1 MYCRF
6 WMTKRVKS
14 NGNIQIMN
22 KPSVA
27 QMLQVNCPL
36 IITIITAV
44 TFRPQ
49 QVGWA
54 LFTHLWVLVDG
65 EFFSLLECI
74 DGAPRTTEQGGVIS
88 WWGLPV
94 WDSGALA
101 RTFLEPGTGFPMLE
115 RFPRLSF
122 VSSLSFFPR
131 SFLLKCVAAV
141 PAAAGLS
148 SWTSNILSMSLSVC
162 GCVCMRMCECVSVCV
177 FVWEEVF
184 VKQ

>member
-1 MYCRF
+1 
-6 WMTKRVKS
+6 
-14 NGNIQIMN
+14 
-22 KPSVA
+22 
-27 QMLQVNCPL
+27 MLQVNSPL
-36 IITIITAV
+36 LITIITAL

-49 QVGWA
+49 QVGRA
-54 LFTHLWVLVDG
+54 PFTHLWVLVDG

-94 WDSGALA
+94 WDSCALA
-101 RTFLEPGTGFPMLE
+101 RGFLDPGTGFPMLE

-141 PAAAGLS
+141 PAADGLS

-162 GCVCMRMCECVSVCV
+162 GCVCMRMCVCLCGRRCL
-177 FVWEEVF
+177 
-184 VKQ
+184 

>member
-1 MYCRF
+1 M
-6 WMTKRVKS
+6 
-14 NGNIQIMN
+14 
-22 KPSVA
+22 
-27 QMLQVNCPL
+27 
-36 IITIITAV
+36 
-44 TFRPQ
+44 
-49 QVGWA
+49 
-54 LFTHLWVLVDG
+54 
-65 EFFSLLECI
+65 
-74 DGAPRTTEQGGVIS
+74 
-88 WWGLPV
+88 